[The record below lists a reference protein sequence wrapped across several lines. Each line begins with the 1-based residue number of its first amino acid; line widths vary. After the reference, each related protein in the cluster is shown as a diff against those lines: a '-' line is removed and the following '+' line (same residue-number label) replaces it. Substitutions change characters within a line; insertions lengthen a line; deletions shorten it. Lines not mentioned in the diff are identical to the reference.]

1 MCLSHRLGRGFL
13 AGTSQSVEH
22 LDEQD
27 LRSTIAR
34 PRFEPD
40 AFARNQPLL
49 LGFADIAKESRCSMA
64 QLALAW
70 LLSVE
75 NETLI
80 PILGT
85 RSIEHMRENAASAAL
100 TLSAETLERIDALIN
115 ESTVTG
121 DRYTADRMLEADSER
136 DVRARSIR

>member
-1 MCLSHRLGRGFL
+1 
-13 AGTSQSVEH
+13 
-22 LDEQD
+22 
-27 LRSTIAR
+27 
-34 PRFEPD
+34 
-40 AFARNQPLL
+40 
-49 LGFADIAKESRCSMA
+49 MA